1 MAQITLSTESE
12 RLCGFR
18 RASKDGW
25 GIYLMGDGPGAP
37 CGRMPF
43 PLEVCPCCGSG
54 VKPSRGT
61 TWIQPYNLFREV
73 VSDVDCDSPVCW
85 SCPMNHLGT
94 DKALL
99 LWVGESHYPTA
110 THFMVEANRMGISRK
125 IPSIPHDFRI
135 GKTWVYL
142 AHRKA
147 IGYKNA
153 VTGELEWIPG
163 IFMAFRPT
171 HLDMV
176 IDDVADVPAYPVKLQ
191 DEHGTDRVRI
201 VKVVKDIEA

>member
-1 MAQITLSTESE
+1 MAEIVISTETE

-18 RASKDGW
+18 RPGANGW
-25 GIYLMGDGPGAP
+25 GIYLMGDGEGAP

-43 PLEVCPCCGSG
+43 PLEVCPCCGGG

-61 TWIQPYNLFREV
+61 TWIEPANLFEGLIAHYE
-73 VSDVDCDSPVCW
+73 CDSPACW
-85 SCPMNHLGT
+85 SCPLTNLST
-94 DKALL
+94 DPALL
-99 LWVGESHYPTA
+99 LWVGEAHYPTA
-110 THFMVEANRMGISRK
+110 KHFMVESNRMGISRK

-135 GKTWVYL
+135 GRTWVYL

-147 IGYKNA
+147 IPIEYEDKSLG
-153 VTGELEWIPG
+153 WIPG

-171 HLDMV
+171 HIDMV
-176 IDDVADVPAYPVKLQ
+176 IDDVANVPEYPVKLQ

-201 VKVVKDIEA
+201 VKVVKDTEK